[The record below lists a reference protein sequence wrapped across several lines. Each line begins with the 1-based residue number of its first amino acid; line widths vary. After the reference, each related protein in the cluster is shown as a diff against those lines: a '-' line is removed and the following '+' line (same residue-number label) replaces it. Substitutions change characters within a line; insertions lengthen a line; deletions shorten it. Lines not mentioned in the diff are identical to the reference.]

1 MTRLRPGRS
10 GRSASDVMSCEDP
23 IDRLDAG
30 PRVGALCARADVALR
45 VVVAFA
51 GAAFARAGAA
61 LARDGAAFARAV
73 VAREEV
79 ALARAGAA
87 FARAVVARDE
97 VAFARAGAAL
107 ARAAGRDAAFA
118 RDGAA
123 FARVAVARDEVAF
136 ARAGAAFARAV
147 VARDEVALARAGAA
161 LRVPVALALAPVA
174 RAAGADLAGVAR
186 RAVVFFAAVL
196 LRVAEGRPAGPELR
210 RAAPPPPSERMLR
223 ARVFTSS
230 GFRSAEIP
238 ETPRRRSWLRMSSTF
253 IREIADSDTLGVFG
267 VWLPLCRLVRV
278 AVVPRP
284 ELLR

>member
-1 MTRLRPGRS
+1 
-10 GRSASDVMSCEDP
+10 MSCEDP

-45 VVVAFA
+45 A
-51 GAAFARAGAA
+51 GAAFARDGAAFARDGAAFARDGAA
-61 LARDGAAFARAV
+61 LARDGAAFARDGAAF
-73 VAREEV
+73 ARED
-79 ALARAGAA
+79 AAAARPGAAFARAGAA

-97 VAFARAGAAL
+97 VAFARDG
-107 ARAAGRDAAFA
+107 AAFA
-118 RDGAA
+118 RAVVVARDDAAVARAGVAFAREDDAVAA

-136 ARAGAAFARAV
+136 AR
-147 VARDEVALARAGAA
+147 DGAA

-174 RAAGADLAGVAR
+174 RAAGADLAGDVAR

-196 LRVAEGRPAGPELR
+196 LRVAAGRPAGPELR
-210 RAAPPPPSERMLR
+210 RAAPPSPRIVR

-238 ETPRRRSWLRMSSTF
+238 ETPRRLSWLRMSSTF

-267 VWLPLCRLVRV
+267 VWLPGCRLVRV

>member
-1 MTRLRPGRS
+1 MATL
-10 GRSASDVMSCEDP
+10 
-23 IDRLDAG
+23 
-30 PRVGALCARADVALR
+30 
-45 VVVAFA
+45 A

-61 LARDGAAFARAV
+61 LARAGAAFARDGAALARDGAAFARD
-73 VAREEV
+73 
-79 ALARAGAA
+79 GAA

-97 VAFARAGAAL
+97 VAFARDGAAF
-107 ARAAGRDAAFA
+107 ARAVVVVRDDAAVARAGVAFA

-123 FARVAVARDEVAF
+123 FAREDAAVAALARVA
-136 ARAGAAFARAV
+136 

-174 RAAGADLAGVAR
+174 RAAGADLAGDVAR

-196 LRVAEGRPAGPELR
+196 LRVAEARPAGPELR

-253 IREIADSDTLGVFG
+253 IREISDSDTLGVFG
-267 VWLPLCRLVRV
+267 VWLPVCRLVRV

>member
-30 PRVGALCARADVALR
+30 PRVGALCARADAAFRVEALAR
-45 VVVAFA
+45 D
-51 GAAFARAGAA
+51 GAAFAGDGAA
-61 LARDGAAFARAV
+61 LARDGAAF
-73 VAREEV
+73 
-79 ALARAGAA
+79 ARAGAA
-87 FARAVVARDE
+87 FARAVVARDGAAFARAVVVARDDAAVARAGVAFARVAVARDE
-97 VAFARAGAAL
+97 VAFAG
-107 ARAAGRDAAFA
+107 AAFA
-118 RDGAA
+118 REDDAVAA

-136 ARAGAAFARAV
+136 AR
-147 VARDEVALARAGAA
+147 DEAA

-174 RAAGADLAGVAR
+174 RAAGADLAGDVAR

-196 LRVAEGRPAGPELR
+196 LRVAAGRPAGPELR
-210 RAAPPPPSERMLR
+210 RAAPPSPRIVR

-238 ETPRRRSWLRMSSTF
+238 ETPRRLSWLRMSSTF

-267 VWLPLCRLVRV
+267 VWLPGCRLVRV